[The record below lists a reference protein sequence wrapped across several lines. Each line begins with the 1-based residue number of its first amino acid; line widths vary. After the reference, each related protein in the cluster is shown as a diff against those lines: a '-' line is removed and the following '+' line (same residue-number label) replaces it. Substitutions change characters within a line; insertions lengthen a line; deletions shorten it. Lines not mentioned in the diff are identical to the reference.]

1 MHIRDLYTHAALSS
15 MTHNERVVALEEELA
30 SYLCA
35 HATGTL
41 HEDAAK
47 SEATAAVGVPRCRLL
62 GIDAYTRADSQGIS
76 HGNSTHLSH
85 EAVVEM
91 AVLSKDAERLVRQ
104 SSVNGNA
111 VCMTPQQLT
120 HPAHQP
126 LNADLEQHVVEQHN
140 LAVDVSDVHQKR
152 TGQPSEDGGM
162 AKMLATGSPSN
173 IRISSKE
180 GRACLQG
187 QRKSAGKVAQI
198 GAQTDVE
205 CAKGMDARSDREF
218 GETAQLKM
226 MTRGPG
232 KRKSRGAV
240 QEAKAAEEVVSLRE
254 RKRRKCKAEGVGAF
268 EVDKRLH
275 QSPAKSGRLVATHEE
290 RVSSEPQV
298 VGKGLTAVDAGSP
311 LFDGALLS
319 RGHRAVAVATG
330 HFLAERCTNEVA
342 ERKAAVNGAPLPL
355 ALPPSWCVGD
365 VGGNRAGDLQWPKA
379 ARATSAS
386 SAAVGEAT
394 DGHACAA
401 EVHKRQDGGG
411 LCAPAAAGH
420 ATAPCGPEGQLRQ
433 DDPIG
438 RGITTIAAGQTAL
451 DSTGA
456 VTQHQES
463 VQGLAIAQA
472 VSRGVVCE
480 AEPVAESTLKV
491 SGDGLMIGS
500 GAWATQVA
508 PVGVPT
514 MKEPC
519 SPSQDATALC
529 RPDQLQVESEAG
541 ARSEPDPLHLR
552 IAAPDPNAAP
562 LTQDGLHSG
571 PSPTQTNSS
580 AALDPDTA
588 AAPTTLPDE
597 CAERVALHPIA
608 SREATAV
615 AKPKVFETITIQGPV
630 QAIACDSDLAAA
642 CGKRSGSPTP
652 DPVEEATCDR
662 QRFLEQERKGC
673 RRKSRALGSRSAAQ
687 DSQHADVREKDA
699 SAAAKQAQQPE
710 PGREEALAAGTDK
723 WQNELNVK
731 RTSAAATVT
740 QPGEVRQKGASG
752 AATVTQP
759 GEVRQKGASGAA
771 TVPQPGE
778 VRQKGASGAAKQAQ
792 QAELWRETVS
802 AAATDVQKAQLG
814 WDRPSSAAAQQ
825 AELPRQGASA
835 AVADAREAKVSWE
848 GTLAAVSG
856 EHATQEAPAAARKGC
871 AQERSAMGASRATAD
886 ACEAKNTTVSGS
898 AMLRVLR
905 PVEHST
911 VRDPGAHDV
920 IELRGHRASSFTP
933 STGGTNASTEET
945 SLGNVP
951 LRTTITASPSLS
963 SAAASARNCIVS
975 LVSAIAAASA
985 VPASVPGA
993 VRHLRTLAIILCGVD
1008 ATPFPP
1014 VATSTALTSHA
1025 APSPESLSVQ
1035 GLAGKQPS
1043 PSPHLTPPVATRCG
1057 APQAMPLSKPLALLT
1072 SSRHG
1077 TPSAAELCVLVL
1089 YPLLHLLEQGAGDVL
1104 VALLDAQAMCPG
1116 CPTSARALLAALAS
1130 VQQWPEAQ
1138 AHLTTV
1144 VTKILQVHEEFVR
1157 ANVGAGKDGRLSALK
1172 IEACMSFAA
1181 AWEHV
1186 RSTFAP
1192 EMLCGLQTVRP
1203 VIVGALKFSNTP
1215 DSKDCQAHEHRMVS
1229 HVI

>member
-1 MHIRDLYTHAALSS
+1 
-15 MTHNERVVALEEELA
+15 LEEELA

-41 HEDAAK
+41 HKDAAK

-62 GIDAYTRADSQGIS
+62 GIDAYKRADSQGIS
-76 HGNSTHLSH
+76 RGNSAHLAH
-85 EAVVEM
+85 EPVAEM

-111 VCMTPQQLT
+111 VRMAPQQLT

-126 LNADLEQHVVEQHN
+126 LNADLEQHAVEPHN
-140 LAVDVSDVHQKR
+140 LAVDIADVHQKR

-162 AKMLATGSPSN
+162 TKMLATGSPSN
-173 IRISSKE
+173 FLISSKD

-198 GAQTDVE
+198 GAQTDAE
-205 CAKGMDARSDREF
+205 CGKEMNDREF

-226 MTRGPG
+226 MTRGPL

-254 RKRRKCKAEGVGAF
+254 RKRRKCKAESVGAS

-275 QSPAKSGRLVATHEE
+275 QSPTKNGRLVATHEE

-298 VGKGLTAVDAGSP
+298 AGKGLAAVDAGSP

-342 ERKAAVNGAPLPL
+342 ERMAAVNGAPLAL
-355 ALPPSWCVGD
+355 ALPPSWRVED
-365 VGGNRAGDLQWPKA
+365 EGGNRAGDLIWPKA
-379 ARATSAS
+379 NRATSAS

-401 EVHKRQDGGG
+401 EVRKRQDGGDWCG
-411 LCAPAAAGH
+411 PAAAGH
-420 ATAPCGPEGQLRQ
+420 TTAQCGPEGQLRNNG
-433 DDPIG
+433 PMG
-438 RGITTIAAGQTAL
+438 RGITTVAAGQTAL
-451 DSTGA
+451 DSTDA
-456 VTQHQES
+456 VTQHPAS
-463 VQGLAIAQA
+463 VPGLAIAQA
-472 VSRGVVCE
+472 VRRGVVCE

-491 SGDGLMIGS
+491 SGDGLMIDS

-508 PVGVPT
+508 PVGAAT
-514 MKEPC
+514 TKEPC
-519 SPSQDATALC
+519 SPSKDAAALC
-529 RPDQLQVESEAG
+529 RSDQLQVESEAG

-562 LTQDGLHSG
+562 LAQDGLHFG
-571 PSPTQTNSS
+571 PSPTQTNFS

-588 AAPTTLPDE
+588 AAPTTLPDDW
-597 CAERVALHPIA
+597 AERVAQHPIA
-608 SREATAV
+608 SREATV
-615 AKPKVFETITIQGPV
+615 EAKPKVFETITIQGPV
-630 QAIACDSDLAAA
+630 QAIACDSDLVAA
-642 CGKRSGSPTP
+642 CGKHSRCPTP
-652 DPVEEATCDR
+652 DPVEEATCAR

-673 RRKSRALGSRSAAQ
+673 RHKSRALGSTSAAQ
-687 DSQHADVREKDA
+687 NSQHADVREEDA

-710 PGREEALAAGTDK
+710 PEREEALAAGTDK

-752 AATVTQP
+752 AAIH
-759 GEVRQKGASGAA
+759 
-771 TVPQPGE
+771 
-778 VRQKGASGAAKQAQ
+778 AQ
-792 QAELWRETVS
+792 QAQLRRETVS

-835 AVADAREAKVSWE
+835 AAADAREAKVSWE
-848 GTLAAVSG
+848 GTSAAVSG

-871 AQERSAMGASRATAD
+871 AQERSAMGASRATAG
-886 ACEAKNTTVSGS
+886 ACEAKDATASGS
-898 AMLRVLR
+898 AVLRVWR
-905 PVEHST
+905 PVKKSSVQHPE
-911 VRDPGAHDV
+911 AHDV
-920 IELRGHRASSFTP
+920 NELRGLGRMACTP
-933 STGGTNASTEET
+933 STGGRNASTEEAA
-945 SLGNVP
+945 LRNLP
-951 LRTTITASPSLS
+951 LHTTITASPSLS
-963 SAAASARNCIVS
+963 SAAASARNCIVA

-985 VPASVPGA
+985 VPASLPGA
-993 VRHLRTLAIILCGVD
+993 ERHLRTLAIILCGVD

-1014 VATSTALTSHA
+1014 VATSTALTSDA
-1025 APSPESLSVQ
+1025 APSSESLSVQ
-1035 GLAGKQPS
+1035 ALAGKQPS
-1043 PSPHLTPPVATRCG
+1043 TTPHSTPPVATRCG
-1057 APQAMPLSKPLALLT
+1057 APQAMPLSKPVALPT

-1089 YPLLHLLEQGAGDVL
+1089 YPLLHLLEQDAGDVL
-1104 VALLDAQAMCPG
+1104 VALLEAQAMCPG
-1116 CPTSARALLAALAS
+1116 CPTSAAALLAALAS
-1130 VQQWPEAQ
+1130 VQQWPEAH

-1144 VTKILQVHEEFVR
+1144 VSKILQVHDEFVR
-1157 ANVGAGKDGRLSALK
+1157 ANVGAGKGGRLSALK
-1172 IEACMSFAA
+1172 IQACMSFAA

-1192 EMLCGLQTVRP
+1192 EMLCCLRTAQRVS
-1203 VIVGALKFSNTP
+1203 VGALKRFQHPRLQRLSGP
-1215 DSKDCQAHEHRMVS
+1215 
-1229 HVI
+1229 